1 MYGIMKVCQDTC
13 DHKRRN
19 LIMSQSELSI
29 HHRNNGN
36 KKKTAANIF
45 GSKYTTTANI
55 YNEGIFPICPSHNL
69 TILIIP
75 DGFSQVCT

>member
-1 MYGIMKVCQDTC
+1 MYGIMKVCQDSC
-13 DHKRRN
+13 DHQRRN

-29 HHRNNGN
+29 HRRNNGN

-45 GSKYTTTANI
+45 GSKYTTTTNI